1 MSRAAL
7 TVVAIVLGALALL
20 SLSAFFTVH
29 QAQQALV
36 LQLGKPVRV
45 IQEPGLKFKMP
56 LIQNVIFFDRRLLD
70 FDADAQEV
78 IMSDQKRMVV
88 DAFAR
93 YRIADPLRF
102 FQSVGTEA
110 NMRARLG
117 AIVNASLRNVLGSVP
132 FASVL
137 TSRRSELTRQIA
149 DLVAAEG
156 RPFGIEVLD
165 VRIMRADLHPDNS
178 PAIFA
183 RMQTERER
191 EARQERAEG
200 AETAQRIRAEAER
213 DRTIVHAEGQRQSSV
228 LRGQGD
234 GEATRIFAEAYNRDP
249 QFYAFTRSLQAY
261 QRALADG
268 SSTMILAPDS
278 EFFRFFRDIEGAL
291 PSQTPAP
298 PRPASGRAP
307 AAPPRQ

>member
-1 MSRAAL
+1 MKRTAL
-7 TVVAIVLGALALL
+7 SFAAIVIGVLVFVVWQAY
-20 SLSAFFTVH
+20 FTVN

-36 LQLGKPVRV
+36 LQFGKPVRV
-45 IQEPGLKFKMP
+45 VQDPGLNFKVP
-56 LIQNVIFFDRRLLD
+56 FVQNVIYFDRRLLD

-93 YRIADPLRF
+93 YRIVDPLRF
-102 FQSVGTEA
+102 FQTVSNEFA
-110 NMRARLG
+110 MRARLG
-117 AIVNASLRNVLGSVP
+117 AIVNSSLRNVLGSVP
-132 FASVL
+132 FATLL
-137 TSRRSELTRQIA
+137 TEKRAELMRQISES
-149 DLVAAEG
+149 VVSESKS
-156 RPFGIEVLD
+156 FGIDVID

-213 DRTIVHAEGQRQSSV
+213 ERTVLLAEAQRQSMI

-234 GEATRIFAEAYNRDP
+234 GEATRIFADAFNRDP
-249 QFYAFTRSLQAY
+249 EFYAFYRSLQAY

-268 SSTMILAPDS
+268 NSTMVLSPDS
-278 EFFRFFRDIEGAL
+278 DFFRFFRDQRGAVDD
-291 PSQTPAP
+291 
-298 PRPASGRAP
+298 GRAP
-307 AAPPRQ
+307 PAPRP